1 MDGFAVIT
9 GDFFVTLMSSSK
21 TNYNTW
27 NKTIVPESLSCMI
40 SGVKIFRIV
49 SELMRYPISY
59 ILPKIYHATSDCSH
73 PSDELK
79 GWVRKIV
86 LWHIIG
92 IQVFVPSY
100 LLEQI
105 FMMDEHHSKTNC
117 LQ

>member
-40 SGVKIFRIV
+40 SGAKIVRIV

-59 ILPKIYHATSDCSH
+59 ILPKFTTPLQIAVILLTS
-73 PSDELK
+73 
-79 GWVRKIV
+79 
-86 LWHIIG
+86 
-92 IQVFVPSY
+92 
-100 LLEQI
+100 
-105 FMMDEHHSKTNC
+105 
-117 LQ
+117 